1 MKRFVIAALLA
12 GLATPTLSETTEDL
26 LGEILDRQLGTGLVV
41 ATIHADGTISGDFHG
56 KAMGGAWRIEDG
68 FYCRSL
74 TLDGEPLGEE
84 DCIAIVREGD
94 GYRFDG
100 ARGTKPGHVYHPAN

>member
-1 MKRFVIAALLA
+1 MKRIILTALFAALALPVRA
-12 GLATPTLSETTEDL
+12 ETTEEL
-26 LGEILDRQLGTGLVV
+26 LKEILDRQLGTGAVI

-56 KAMGGAWRIEDG
+56 KVMGGAWRLEDG
-68 FYCRSL
+68 FYCRGL

-84 DCIAIVREGD
+84 DCIAIVRDGD

-100 ARGTKPGHVYHPAN
+100 ARGTKPGHVYRPAD

>member
-1 MKRFVIAALLA
+1 MKRFVLAAMFAGAALPVRA
-12 GLATPTLSETTEDL
+12 ETTEEL
-26 LGEILDRQLGTGLVV
+26 LHEILDRQLGTGAVT

-56 KAMGGAWRIEDG
+56 KVMGGAWHLEDG

-84 DCIAIVREGD
+84 DCIAILRDGD

-100 ARGTKPGHVYHPAN
+100 SRGAKPGHVYHPAE

>member
-1 MKRFVIAALLA
+1 MKRFAAAMLCA
-12 GLATPTLSETTEDL
+12 GFALPAGAETTEDL
-26 LGEILDRQLGTGLVV
+26 LAEILDRQLGTGAVT

-56 KAMGGAWRIEDG
+56 KVMGGAWHIEDG

-74 TLDGEPLGEE
+74 TLDGEPLGQE
-84 DCIAIVREGD
+84 DCIAILRDGD

-100 ARGTKPGHVYHPAN
+100 ERGTKAGHVYRPAE